1 MELKRGKDVWNES
14 EGGVVRSKKQT
25 EWETVDHWHAR
36 GGGLLSNDW
45 LEDKK
50 QDLITCGTCVTPW
63 WCHAHE
69 MIVYNKILLE
79 SSLDYSQNDLGSNDI
94 LMKKNQ
100 RLSLNKWS
108 KLDHPW

>member
-1 MELKRGKDVWNES
+1 M
-14 EGGVVRSKKQT
+14 
-25 EWETVDHWHAR
+25 
-36 GGGLLSNDW
+36 
-45 LEDKK
+45 
-50 QDLITCGTCVTPW
+50 W

-69 MIVYNKILLE
+69 MFVYNKILLK

-108 KLDHPW
+108 KLDHP